1 MQKEI
6 NRLFLILP
14 VILACFDWFCRCPD
28 VKLTYR
34 AFAFFSLRLSFW
46 LVVYSR
52 AVYSYHSPTVLN
64 LDRSDFVSMW
74 LVVCYVGLTALSLGS
89 L

>member
-6 NRLFLILP
+6 NRLFLIPP

-34 AFAFFSLRLSFW
+34 AFAFFSLLGDL
-46 LVVYSR
+46 LVGC
-52 AVYSYHSPTVLN
+52 L
-64 LDRSDFVSMW
+64 L
-74 LVVCYVGLTALSLGS
+74 
-89 L
+89 